1 MSSDCMASDATVSH
15 YLVPLTEM
23 SLGTKLTD
31 KYRLKHI
38 SASIIKQLF
47 YVFFFFPSYLT
58 KIDLISKTSEYKET
72 FEMMIHVMYCSEPFN

>member
-47 YVFFFFPSYLT
+47 YFFFL
-58 KIDLISKTSEYKET
+58 
-72 FEMMIHVMYCSEPFN
+72 PFLFNKDRFNFKDI

>member
-31 KYRLKHI
+31 KYRLKQI

-47 YVFFFFPSYLT
+47 YVFFL
-58 KIDLISKTSEYKET
+58 
-72 FEMMIHVMYCSEPFN
+72 PFLFNKDRFNFKDI

>member
-31 KYRLKHI
+31 KYRLKQI

-47 YVFFFFPSYLT
+47 YVFFL
-58 KIDLISKTSEYKET
+58 
-72 FEMMIHVMYCSEPFN
+72 PFLFNKDRFNFKDIWI

>member
-47 YVFFFFPSYLT
+47 YVFFL
-58 KIDLISKTSEYKET
+58 L
-72 FEMMIHVMYCSEPFN
+72 PFLFNKDRFNFKDI